1 MQTSDPE
8 NDEKKRNLILADVVV
23 RLRKP
28 RRPNG
33 ADPEAN
39 SIDLNQTAIEMK
51 LRNRRQAEDYLVSG
65 EDNSDENN
73 MGSGEDNNSGE
84 FNILH
89 GIRRTKL

>member
-51 LRNRRQAEDYLVSG
+51 LRNRRQAEDYLASG

-73 MGSGEDNNSGE
+73 MGSGEDNSGE